1 VIGFST
7 EFYYYTNYGFD
18 QIANQYQWLE
28 QDLRVRR
35 RKRKNEK
42 I

>member
-18 QIANQYQWLE
+18 QIINQYQWLE
-28 QDLRVRR
+28 QDLQVRR
-35 RKRKNEK
+35 KQKNEK